1 MVASFSSP
9 KTRPSKV
16 TKYLSLHATYRRAF
30 PRFKNHTRPFLYF
43 FSLLCAMTVNSPG
56 DFSYANPAVLVS
68 PRDFFFFPYRK
79 TRHDLKA
86 ENLSD
91 YNVSRFPLLC
101 FLVMQLPKAKFF
113 FKASDFRNKKRTRL
127 RNDEKRRHD
136 ASNVFYML

>member
-1 MVASFSSP
+1 MPLTGAPFPDLKTTPDLSFI
-9 KTRPSKV
+9 
-16 TKYLSLHATYRRAF
+16 
-30 PRFKNHTRPFLYF
+30 F